1 MAQHVD
7 IIMSRLSSFID
18 NQINLLAQNN
28 PLIAFTKPI
37 ITRIINNNAYKFETV
52 LKQISDKDGLIDING
67 ILTEMIDNIIHTRPF
82 KIDTKYL
89 GELETG
95 GGRIKINLPL
105 VDRALVLNHQDLV
118 NLRDMLDKQI
128 TQNLEN

>member
-67 ILTEMIDNIIHTRPF
+67 I
-82 KIDTKYL
+82 
-89 GELETG
+89 
-95 GGRIKINLPL
+95 
-105 VDRALVLNHQDLV
+105 
-118 NLRDMLDKQI
+118 
-128 TQNLEN
+128 